1 MRSARKRGWTLL
13 LAGLA
18 LLAIACDGAAGA
30 DPGPSGRPSGGVASM
45 AALGDSIS
53 NAFASCL
60 APSPCPRNSWATGD
74 GTKVNSHYKRL
85 LKDNPGLKGGNHNY
99 AAANARADALAGQAA
114 AAVKVSP
121 RYVTILAGADDACR
135 GRLADMTPVEEFR
148 QDVDRALAV
157 LRDGAPDA
165 RVLVASIPDINRLW
179 EIGHTNKVAVQAWN
193 FGLCPAL
200 LAEPTSTAPDV
211 TARRRAFAERI
222 DAYNEQLAAAC
233 RAYGP
238 RCRGD
243 GGAVH
248 RVRFT
253 LDMVTAQDFFHPNAA
268 GQTALAAAAWMG
280 APTW

>member
-1 MRSARKRGWTLL
+1 MGKRGWTLL

-18 LLAIACDGAAGA
+18 LLAIACEGAAGA
-30 DPGPSGRPSGGVASM
+30 GPGPSSRPSGGLVSM
-45 AALGDSIS
+45 AALGDSIT

-74 GTKVNSHYKRL
+74 GTKVGSHYKRL
-85 LKDNPGLKGGNHNY
+85 LKDNPGLRGNNHNY
-99 AAANARADALAGQAA
+99 AAANARADALAGQAS
-114 AAVKVSP
+114 AAVKASP
-121 RYVTILAGADDACR
+121 QYVTVLVGADDACR
-135 GRLADMTPVEEFR
+135 GSLADMTPVETFR
-148 QDVDRALAV
+148 RQVDQALAV
-157 LRDGAPDA
+157 LREQAPGA
-165 RVLVASIPDINRLW
+165 RVLVASIPDVNRLW
-179 EIGHTNKVAVQAWN
+179 EIGHTNTLAVKAWN
-193 FGLCPAL
+193 FGVCPAL

-211 TARRRAFAERI
+211 VDRRKAFGARV

-238 RCRGD
+238 RCRAD

-253 LDMVTAQDFFHPNAA
+253 LDMVTAQDFFHPNAT
-268 GQTALAAAAWMG
+268 GQGALATAAWQG